1 MANFQRGAKR
11 SPMHR
16 VLAAPQHVAVA
27 APPPQVAYVPKQ
39 LDMWGNDQYGCCVSA
54 EEAFGKACYQPE
66 IFIPT
71 KTVTDWA
78 GQRGWLDGAYLTEVM
93 DAMQADGFVVGSQR
107 YNDGKYASV
116 DYSNEATLQSAIS
129 QGPVKIAID
138 ANALPSTAGSNQGWH
153 AVGGSPGQFSSTDH
167 CISIC
172 GYGPSTWLY
181 QQLGVPP
188 PPALGSGYLVYTWS
202 TIGFVDHAWLM
213 STCVEAWVRNPTT
226 VGVPPLTPVPP
237 GPGPTP
243 GPAPLFTVTVNRT
256 IPKGGS
262 VSFRAP
268 VQIPVGQW
276 DWTKHAA
283 PAGDVV
289 IE

>member
-27 APPPQVAYVPKQ
+27 VPPPQVAYVPQK
-39 LDMWGNDQYGCCVSA
+39 LSMWDNDRDGDCVTA
-54 EEAFGKACYQPE
+54 ESAFGKACHSPE
-66 IFIPT
+66 IFIPDQ
-71 KTVTDWA
+71 VVIDWA
-78 GQRGWLDGAYLTEVM
+78 TRHGVLNGATLVEVL
-93 DAMQADGFVVGSQR
+93 DAMQSDGFVVGSQ
-107 YNDGKYASV
+107 KYDEGPYSSV
-116 DYSNEATLQSAIS
+116 DYSNETILQSAIAL
-129 QGPVKIAID
+129 GPVKIAID
-138 ANALPSTAGSNQGWH
+138 ANALPSTAGSQQGWH

-167 CISIC
+167 CVSVA

-243 GPAPLFTVTVNRT
+243 GPAALFTVTVNRA
-256 IPKGGS
+256 IRKGGA
-262 VSFRAP
+262 VSFTAP
-268 VQIPVGQW
+268 VAIPTGQW
-276 DWTKHAA
+276 DWAKHATV
-283 PAGDVV
+283 GDVV